1 MTQYPPAAQTLRI
14 PVEEAAS
21 EDGSMASANTG
32 SSTSSTPA
40 ASGSDSPSGSSD
52 AGNGV
57 SRKEGSVF
65 FALLSG
71 VLAYVVAV

>member
-1 MTQYPPAAQTLRI
+1 LTQYSAAVWTLRV
-14 PVEEAAS
+14 PVEEGAS
-21 EDGSMASANTG
+21 GDGSIASNTG
-32 SSTSSTPA
+32 SPTSSAAA
-40 ASGSDSPSGSSD
+40 ASSSASGSGSSD

-65 FALLSG
+65 FAILSG